1 MIMLITSMILSTQ
14 LSWDQQSDKNLSN
27 STDARAHS
35 NELRIKV
42 MIIMMVEMA
51 KRVVKMMNVMMM
63 IKGCTCAFQ

>member
-1 MIMLITSMILSTQ
+1 MILSTQ

-42 MIIMMVEMA
+42 LIIMMVEMA
-51 KRVVKMMNVMMM
+51 MRVVMM
-63 IKGCTCAFQ
+63 IIMMLFKGCRDAIQ